1 MESLNNH
8 DGIQKVMEDS
18 VNQCIEENVLAPF
31 LESNKKEIIDIMS
44 NIFVQLEINRRQTR
58 DLRREAYREGC
69 LKGCQD
75 RDQLYSV
82 LLKQLIPLGRIDEL
96 IDASSDSSKRSAL
109 AKEFEIKI

>member
-31 LESNKKEIIDIMS
+31 LESNKKEIVDIMS
-44 NIFVQLEINRRQTR
+44 NMYIQLEINRRRTR
-58 DLRREAYREGC
+58 DVRREAYREGC
-69 LKGCQD
+69 LKGCQE
-75 RDQLYSV
+75 RDQLYSE
-82 LLKQLIPLGRIDEL
+82 LLKQIIPLGRIDEL
-96 IDASSDSSKRSAL
+96 IDASSDNSKLTAL